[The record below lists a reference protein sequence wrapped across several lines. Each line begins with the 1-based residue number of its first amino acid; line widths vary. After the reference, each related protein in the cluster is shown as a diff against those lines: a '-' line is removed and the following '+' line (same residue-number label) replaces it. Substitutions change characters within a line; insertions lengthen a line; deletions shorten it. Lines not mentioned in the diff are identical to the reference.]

1 MMVVNFVSS
10 QDIQNYSLI
19 CKSTDLFEKL
29 EEKLF
34 KDYPKYTKDKT
45 FFLANGSKIETSKTL
60 EENKIKNN
68 SVINV
73 VLYEN

>member
-10 QDIQNYSLI
+10 QDIQNYSWI

-45 FFLANGSKIETSKTL
+45 FFLANGSRIETSKTL

-68 SVINV
+68 NIISLFIN
-73 VLYEN
+73 E